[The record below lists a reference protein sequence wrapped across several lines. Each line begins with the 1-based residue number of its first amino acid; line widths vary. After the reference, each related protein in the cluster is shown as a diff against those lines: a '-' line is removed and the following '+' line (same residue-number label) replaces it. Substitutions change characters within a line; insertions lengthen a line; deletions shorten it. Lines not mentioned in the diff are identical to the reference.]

1 MTDDFK
7 KATRP
12 LRNGYVFFIV
22 IILLTL
28 IVSQFIIQYK
38 LDTTNE
44 DASLINIAG
53 RQRMYSQRISKQV
66 YNVGYSITSGIPINN
81 SEKDTLQSL
90 TLRFKKAHNILLK
103 GNDSLGL
110 LSKRSENITNQLRA
124 LEPYLNKL
132 CSAAESLV
140 TPNADSTVASNAIA
154 TIEKNSVPFLLAME
168 SVVNSF
174 ETEAEK
180 KHGNI
185 KVIVLVLMVLAI
197 VATILAF
204 VFIFMPTISK
214 LNKGSKLIK
223 ETTDRLFLATS
234 TAKIGIWEYDVLS
247 DTLVWD
253 ETMYEMYNMP
263 YKTGG
268 EQNMI
273 RKWMATIH
281 KDDVRRVKK
290 ELYASLNTG
299 IPINS
304 EFRIVWQ
311 DGSEHFILAKAAANF
326 DSKGKVVTLTGTNFD
341 LTELR
346 HAEEQLLK
354 ANVELQALLDSGNYV
369 STISTDLRGK
379 ITLFSKG
386 AETLLGYTAEEM
398 VGKQTPA
405 IIHIEEEVIKRGE
418 ELSLEF
424 GKEVRGFDV
433 FVEYAKQGKYE
444 SREWTYKR
452 KDGTTFPVQLV
463 VTGIKNKDDEL
474 IGFLGIATDISK
486 QKEKAKEL
494 EETIS
499 IVGEQNKRLL
509 NFAYIVSHNLR
520 SHSGNID
527 MILGIIE
534 DPEDDEEREEMI
546 KQLRKVSNNLS
557 ETIRHLNDVVYINT
571 NLSISKEKLNLKQYA
586 DETIDTL
593 KSVLNSA
600 NGKIINNIPN
610 DVEVYFN
617 VSYMESVILNFLTNG
632 LKYKHPDRNPEVVLD
647 VYYENNEPVLK
658 ISDNG
663 LGIDLEK
670 YGEKLFGM
678 YKTFHGNADAKGIG
692 LFITKN
698 QIEAMGGSITVES
711 EVNKGTTFRIFFN
724 KPNKF

>member
-1 MTDDFK
+1 MTSDFK
-7 KATRP
+7 KATKP
-12 LRNGYVFFIV
+12 LKYSYVFFII

-38 LDTTNE
+38 LDTTNN

-66 YNVGYSITSGIPINN
+66 YKIAYPLSLNQPINVTDV
-81 SEKDTLQSL
+81 DTLS
-90 TLRFKKAHNILLK
+90 TLIFKFKGAHKILLN
-103 GNDSLGL
+103 GSDSLGL
-110 LSKRSENITNQLRA
+110 ISERSEGVKRQLQA
-124 LEPYLNKL
+124 LEPYLDKL
-132 CSAAESLV
+132 SNAAKKL
-140 TPNADSTVASNAIA
+140 TIAGADSLTAVEAIIV
-154 TIEKNSVPFLLAME
+154 IEQNSVSFLLAME
-168 SVVNSF
+168 GVVDTF
-174 ETEAEK
+174 EAEALQ
-180 KHGNI
+180 KHENI
-185 KVIVLVLMVLAI
+185 KTLVLVLMLLAI
-197 VATILAF
+197 AATVLAF
-204 VFIFMPTISK
+204 VFIFIPTINR
-214 LNKGSKLIK
+214 LNKGNKLIQ

-253 ETMYEMYNMP
+253 ETMYAMYNMP
-263 YKTGG
+263 FKEGG

-281 KDDVRRVKK
+281 NSDVRRVKK
-290 ELYASLNTG
+290 ELYASLKSG
-299 IPINS
+299 IAIDT
-304 EFRIVWQ
+304 EFKIVWQ
-311 DGSEHFILAKAAANF
+311 DGSEHHIQAKAVANF
-326 DSKGKVVTLTGTNFD
+326 DKKGKVVTLTGTNLD
-341 LTELR
+341 LTGLR
-346 HAEEQLLK
+346 ITEEELLK

-369 STISTDLRGK
+369 STISTDLNGN

-398 VGKQTPA
+398 VGKQSPA
-405 IIHIEEEVIKRGE
+405 ILHSEDEVIKRGE
-418 ELSLEF
+418 ELSQQF
-424 GKEVRGFDV
+424 GREVRGFDV
-433 FVEYAKQGKYE
+433 FIEYAKQGEYE
-444 SREWTYKR
+444 SNEWTYKR

-463 VTGIKNKDDEL
+463 VTGIKNKDGEL
-474 IGFLGIATDISK
+474 IGFLGIGTDISK

-494 EETIS
+494 EATIS

-534 DPEDDEEREEMI
+534 TAEDDEERDEMLL
-546 KQLRKVSNNLS
+546 QLRKVSDNLS

-571 NLSISKEKLNLKQYA
+571 NLSLKKEKVNLKKHA
-586 DETIDTL
+586 EDTIDSL
-593 KSVLNSA
+593 GSILDAS
-600 NGKIINNIPN
+600 NGKIINNIPAN
-610 DVEVYFN
+610 VEVDFN
-617 VSYMESVILNFLTNG
+617 VSYIESVMLNFLTNG
-632 LKYKHPDRNPEVVLD
+632 LKYKHPDRDAEVILD
-647 VYYENNEPVLK
+647 VYYEHNKPVLK

-663 LGIDLEK
+663 LGINLEK

-698 QIEAMGGSITVES
+698 QVEAMGGTITVES

-724 KPNKF
+724 